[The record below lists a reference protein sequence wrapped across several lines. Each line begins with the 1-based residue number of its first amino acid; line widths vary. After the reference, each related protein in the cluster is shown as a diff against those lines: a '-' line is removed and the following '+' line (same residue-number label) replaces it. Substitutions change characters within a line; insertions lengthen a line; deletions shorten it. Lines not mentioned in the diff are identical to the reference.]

1 MAVFRAPG
9 AQAFEYSAP
18 RSESQSSLSET
29 YDYGGLEDHLKRQDA
44 VGAMRDAKFAALY
57 GGDVAGSVSA
67 GNKIRELLSAVRQN
81 APGAT
86 ERDPNKIVAPL
97 VRVASRS
104 TSSSSGMGGGGFKQA
119 AQDGAGVQPQPN
131 NPPPQNNPPQR
142 QREKDEAPLPPP
154 LPAGAPMAPLP
165 PKRYG
170 SGPMAQ
176 IPDRLSEYDEDAVK
190 GAPVVDGDGRRWRYT
205 A

>member
-18 RSESQSSLSET
+18 RAESQSSFSES
-29 YDYGGLEDHLKRQDA
+29 YDYSGLEDHLKRQDA

-57 GGDVAGSVSA
+57 GGDLAGSVSA

-86 ERDPNKIVAPL
+86 ERNPNQIAAPL

-119 AQDGAGVQPQPN
+119 EQDGAGFQPQQN
-131 NPPPQNNPPQR
+131 NPPPQR

-154 LPAGAPMAPLP
+154 LPAGAPMAPPP

-170 SGPMAQ
+170 SAPMVQ
-176 IPDRLSEYDEDAVK
+176 IPDRLSEYDADAVK
-190 GAPVVDGDGRRWRYT
+190 GAPVVDGDGRRFRYT

>member
-57 GGDVAGSVSA
+57 SGDVAGSVSA

-86 ERDPNKIVAPL
+86 ERNPNQIAAPL

-104 TSSSSGMGGGGFKQA
+104 TSSSNSGGGGGFKQA
-119 AQDGAGVQPQPN
+119 EQDGAGVPPQPN
-131 NPPPQNNPPQR
+131 NPPPQRKQ
-142 QREKDEAPLPPP
+142 EKDGPPPPPLPPP
-154 LPAGAPMAPLP
+154 LPAGAPVAPPP

-170 SGPMAQ
+170 SAPMVQ
-176 IPDRLSEYDEDAVK
+176 IPDRLSEYDEEAVR
-190 GAPVVDGDGRRWRYT
+190 GAPVVDGDGRRFRYT